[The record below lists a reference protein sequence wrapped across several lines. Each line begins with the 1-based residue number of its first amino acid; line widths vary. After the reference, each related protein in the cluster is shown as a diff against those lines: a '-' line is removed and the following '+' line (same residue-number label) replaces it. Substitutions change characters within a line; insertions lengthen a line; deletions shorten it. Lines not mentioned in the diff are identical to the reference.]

1 MEEFKKDLLN
11 DLSNYKKGLTNSLSY
26 IINKKIDI
34 YHNKLED
41 YFSKNNMIINKLV
54 ETIEEY
60 KNINNILIKKLNLK
74 NNYLERIDNID
85 NNENIIEE
93 IKKNDIIHLDII
105 DNDDI
110 ILKKKEEKDK
120 NIIYK
125 FKDVKV
131 ELFNF
136 DDNFVKDCLNY
147 CNYHGDLLLFKKM
160 YIDNVEKE
168 HYPIRHIKKRF
179 QYWLNGSMNDDDK
192 NGTYIRET
200 IIKNIE
206 LLYLKVNE
214 CDSYSDMDIFLKNQE
229 HINKLS
235 ELKYK
240 ESFLIKICNFIDI

>member
-1 MEEFKKDLLN
+1 MEEFKNDLIN
-11 DLSNYKKGLTNSLSY
+11 DLSNYKKGLTNSISY
-26 IINKKIDI
+26 IINKKMDI
-34 YHNKLED
+34 YNNKLED
-41 YFSKNNMIINKLV
+41 YFNKNNIIFNKLI

-60 KNINNILIKKLNLK
+60 KNMNTILIKQLK
-74 NNYLERIDNID
+74 NNNS
-85 NNENIIEE
+85 
-93 IKKNDIIHLDII
+93 NDIIEDFKKKDII
-105 DNDDI
+105 INNELIDTI
-110 ILKKKEEKDK
+110 EDK
-120 NIIYK
+120 NSIYK

-131 ELFNF
+131 ELFDI

-168 HYPIRHIKKRF
+168 HYPLRHIKKRF

-192 NGTYIRET
+192 NGNYIRET

-214 CDSYSDMDIFLKNQE
+214 CDSYCDMDIFLKNQE

-235 ELKYK
+235 EIKYK
-240 ESFLIKICNFIDI
+240 ELFLIKICNIIDI